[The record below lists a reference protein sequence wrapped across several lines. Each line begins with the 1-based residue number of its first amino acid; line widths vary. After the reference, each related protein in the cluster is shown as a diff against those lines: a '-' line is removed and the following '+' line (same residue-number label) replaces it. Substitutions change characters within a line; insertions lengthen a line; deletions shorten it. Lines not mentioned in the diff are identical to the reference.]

1 MFNNNSKN
9 LYTALLHRIGC
20 THRDL
25 KTMILERQFSPENI
39 YDELQNASQKMLVLL
54 GEKKFEKILQ
64 NLKKVD
70 PEKFFQYIDEKNI
83 RIKTLL
89 DEDFPEKI
97 RHIHQIPFI
106 IYTLWSINIEAISI
120 GIVWSRKNTEY
131 GKNVLRKIF
140 SEIPYQNVSIISGG
154 AYGIDSLAHELALQ
168 HHLHTI
174 AVFGC
179 GIDIVYP
186 KTNAKLFEKI
196 LELWGWLLSSF
207 PIGSAP
213 ESYNFP
219 IRNEIVAGLS
229 DSILIPEAGI
239 KSGTLITASLALDL
253 GKDVFVVP
261 WDIFRETSQGCN
273 QLISTGEAKCTISA
287 SDIFEEF
294 QPQIS
299 KNLQQNF
306 LKTNNI
312 NAPLKKNFHSEL
324 GEMIFNTIKNGNN
337 TIDSIISATNIP
349 VENLTI
355 ELTMLELDGHI
366 SVSPTGIYEYNF

>member
-54 GEKKFEKILQ
+54 GEKKFEKSCKISKKLIQKNFSNILTRKIFASKHFSTKIF
-64 NLKKVD
+64 LKRSD
-70 PEKFFQYIDEKNI
+70 TFIKF
-83 RIKTLL
+83 LL
-89 DEDFPEKI
+89 L
-97 RHIHQIPFI
+97 FI
-106 IYTLWSINIEAISI
+106 LYEVSILRLLAWESCE
-120 GIVWSRKNTEY
+120 VEKNTEY

-196 LELWGWLLSSF
+196 LEL
-207 PIGSAP
+207 
-213 ESYNFP
+213 
-219 IRNEIVAGLS
+219 
-229 DSILIPEAGI
+229 
-239 KSGTLITASLALDL
+239 
-253 GKDVFVVP
+253 
-261 WDIFRETSQGCN
+261 
-273 QLISTGEAKCTISA
+273 
-287 SDIFEEF
+287 
-294 QPQIS
+294 
-299 KNLQQNF
+299 
-306 LKTNNI
+306 
-312 NAPLKKNFHSEL
+312 
-324 GEMIFNTIKNGNN
+324 
-337 TIDSIISATNIP
+337 
-349 VENLTI
+349 
-355 ELTMLELDGHI
+355 
-366 SVSPTGIYEYNF
+366 

>member
-1 MFNNNSKN
+1 MFKNNSKN

-39 YDELQNASQKMLVLL
+39 YDELKNASQKMLVLL
-54 GEKKFEKILQ
+54 GEKKFEKITNNLQ
-64 NLKKVD
+64 KVD
-70 PEKFFQYIDEKNI
+70 PEKFFQYIESKNI
-83 RIKTLL
+83 TITTLL
-89 DEDFPEKI
+89 DENFPEKI

-106 IYTLWSINIEAISI
+106 IYTLWSINIETISI
-120 GIVWSRKNTEY
+120 GIVGSRKNTEY
-131 GKNVLRKIF
+131 GKNVLKKIF

-168 HHLHTI
+168 YNLHTI

-179 GIDIVYP
+179 GIDVIYP
-186 KTNAKLFEKI
+186 KTNAKLFENI
-196 LELWGWLLSSF
+196 LASGGWLLSVF
-207 PIGSAP
+207 PIGATP

-219 IRNEIVAGLS
+219 IRNEVVAGLS

-253 GKDVFVVP
+253 GKDVFAVP

-273 QLISTGEAKCTISA
+273 QLISTGEAKCTFSA
-287 SDIFEEF
+287 NDIFEDF

-299 KNLQQNF
+299 KTIQQNF
-306 LKTNNI
+306 LQNNSTTKI
-312 NAPLKKNFHSEL
+312 PQKKFHSEL
-324 GEMIFNTIKNGNN
+324 WEMIFNTIMNGNN
-337 TIDSIISATNIP
+337 TIDSILSVTNIP

>member
-1 MFNNNSKN
+1 MFKNNSKN

-154 AYGIDSLAHELALQ
+154 AYGID
-168 HHLHTI
+168 
-174 AVFGC
+174 
-179 GIDIVYP
+179 IVYP

-196 LELWGWLLSSF
+196 LESWGWLLSSF

-253 GKDVFVVP
+253 GKDVFAVP

-306 LKTNNI
+306 LETNNI

-324 GEMIFNTIKNGNN
+324 GEMIFNTIMNGNN